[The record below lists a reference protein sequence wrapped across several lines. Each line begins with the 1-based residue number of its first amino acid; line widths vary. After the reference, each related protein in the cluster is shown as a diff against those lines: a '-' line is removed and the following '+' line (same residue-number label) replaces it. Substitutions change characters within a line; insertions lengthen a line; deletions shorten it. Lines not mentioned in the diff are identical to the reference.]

1 MTSALRGR
9 EGGWSKR
16 DDSIDRLR
24 EWDRDKG
31 GEGVQKYENFADVI

>member
-1 MTSALRGR
+1 MTSAPRGR

-24 EWDRDKG
+24 EWDSDR
-31 GEGVQKYENFADVI
+31 GEGVQKSENIADAI